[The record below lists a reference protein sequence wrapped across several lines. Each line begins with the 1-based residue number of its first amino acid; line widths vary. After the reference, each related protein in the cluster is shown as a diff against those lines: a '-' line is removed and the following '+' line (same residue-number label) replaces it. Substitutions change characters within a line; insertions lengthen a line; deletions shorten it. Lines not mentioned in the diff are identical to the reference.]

1 MGLIDQLN
9 ALKPPLREQADIM
22 LEIVATSNDDDE
34 LRLAAGTLS
43 DMLSFVRGEPID
55 APIEALGD
63 EEQEA
68 ALGL

>member
-22 LEIVATSNDDDE
+22 LSIVATSNDDDE

-43 DMLSFVRGEPID
+43 DLLASGRGERID
-55 APIEALGD
+55 APIEAMGD

-68 ALGL
+68 GLGV